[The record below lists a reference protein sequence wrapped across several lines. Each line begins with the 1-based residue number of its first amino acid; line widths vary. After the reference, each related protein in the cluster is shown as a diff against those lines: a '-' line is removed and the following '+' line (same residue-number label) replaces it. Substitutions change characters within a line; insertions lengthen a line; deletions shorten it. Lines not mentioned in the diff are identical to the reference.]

1 MKKFFKK
8 KEKLED
14 IKERITNL
22 SYNKD
27 EDYGILPPP
36 ISNGTF
42 VNEIIRYFLGEDWY
56 TIGSIH
62 NDQVNYEALVE
73 IEYRYRNIKK

>member
-42 VNEIIRYFLGEDWY
+42 VNGEKVAAFQE
-56 TIGSIH
+56 TI
-62 NDQVNYEALVE
+62 LVE
-73 IEYRYRNIKK
+73 IEYKYRNIKK